1 MLRTLG
7 RSWVEVCISESSVI
21 KCGGYRR
28 RDVHVRRLGGETG
41 LGAFGKVLQS
51 PLPGTDSV
59 SMGVPPLLTGF
70 GFWEPQIFIRIWM
83 AMI

>member
-1 MLRTLG
+1 M
-7 RSWVEVCISESSVI
+7 
-21 KCGGYRR
+21 
-28 RDVHVRRLGGETG
+28 HVRRLGGETG

>member
-1 MLRTLG
+1 M
-7 RSWVEVCISESSVI
+7 
-21 KCGGYRR
+21 
-28 RDVHVRRLGGETG
+28 RRLGGETG

-70 GFWEPQIFIRIWM
+70 GIWEPQIFISIWM